1 MTRLPL
7 TLAVFAVFIG
17 VALLAAF
24 AVYFTPPTFLS
35 LAHAEA
41 SPSVAIDLSP
51 SGPVTEG
58 TAIAVTMSF
67 SNLAEDSDRATTDYL
82 FRADVL
88 DADGCED
95 QAGGYGLGVDRKINL
110 VDEDPEVRR
119 GTISADCPAGDYTVR
134 ASISDA
140 GGGELASATA
150 IFSVAAPEPPPSSD
164 AALSGLALS
173 GVTLEFDPA
182 TTTYTAEVGNDL
194 AETTVTPTVN
204 DDGATYVV
212 RLDGIADDDGTVPL
226 SVGGNVITIVVTAE
240 DGETSRTYTVTVTRA
255 EAPPELSNDATLS
268 GLALSGVALEFD
280 PATITYTA
288 QVGNDVA
295 ETTVT
300 PTVNDDGATY
310 AVRLDGA
317 SDDDGTIPLAVG
329 ENAISVLVTAE
340 DGETTRTYTVTVT
353 RAEAPP
359 ELSNDAT
366 LSGLT
371 LSGVTLEFDSDTTG
385 YTSEV
390 GNDLAETTVTP
401 TVNDDGATYA
411 VRLDGSAGDDGTVP
425 LAVGEN
431 AISVVVTA
439 EDGET
444 TRTYTVTVTRAEA
457 ATSGPTVSIALSPSD
472 TIIEGEGT
480 EIAVT
485 LSFGNLTFDDD
496 RSTTDYV
503 FRADVKDSEDGDAVD
518 IDECEGHDLGK
529 DRYMYQVDEDPETR
543 NATIS
548 ADCPAG
554 VYTLRASISNA
565 DNAELASATAAFY
578 VLPPPTV
585 VEVDDP
591 DTALAAVSS
600 RDITLHSANAGA
612 YGVWSDT
619 TTVWVSDPGDIR
631 LYAYTLADGTR
642 DTSKEFSLASV
653 NGAGAAIWSN
663 GTTIWVS
670 DATDLKFYAY
680 TLAGGARD
688 SGSDFN
694 MALSGTVTP
703 RGIWSNDTTMWLA
716 DAQADKLFAYTSGAR
731 DTGKDFSLHSDN
743 AQPQG
748 IWSDGTTIWVA
759 DSDDD
764 KSYAY
769 TLSNG
774 ARVAGKDFD
783 LVAANDAPRGI
794 WSNGMIMWVVDEDD
808 RKLYAYDL
816 PVSSDATLSA
826 LTVSPTDI
834 IGFASDVTTY
844 HVGVA
849 NSVTQATVTATTNDG
864 NATIA
869 WSATDAGAAAGHQ
882 VTLSEGL
889 NTVTITVTAGDGS
902 TEQAYTIHIGRGV
915 TADYGWKASDDFN
928 GLVDA
933 GNTFPLGIWSNGTTM
948 WVMDYTD
955 SNIFAYTRTTKAREP
970 GKEFT
975 TLAAGNT
982 TPRGIWSDSTTM
994 WVADTLADKIFAY
1007 NLATKARDPGKD
1019 FGTLVAAENRGPQGI
1034 WSDGTT
1040 MWVTD
1045 SGDDK
1050 IYAYDLATKERD
1062 AGKDFN
1068 TLAAGNTDPTGIWS
1082 DSATMWV
1089 ADHVDAKIYAYSV
1102 ATKARDASKEFNT
1115 LTAAG
1120 NGEPSGIWS
1129 DGETMWVAAFGNK
1142 KIYSYNMPPSA
1153 NANLRELSLS
1163 GITLNE
1169 DFAAG
1174 TTAYTATAT
1183 AASTTVTATPSHS
1196 AAVAVTGPEDADAA
1210 DGHQVT
1216 LADNAVTTITV
1227 TVTAQDG
1234 ATRKVYTVAVTR
1246 GSVSSDFG
1254 RKATDDFNG
1263 LVAAGNTSP
1272 FGIWSNDETM
1282 WVSDSTDDKIYAYNA
1297 MAKTRDTSKDF
1308 DTLADA
1314 GNTNPTG
1321 IWSDGTTMW
1330 VVDAG
1335 DGKIYAYNLATKER
1349 DSDRDFNTLSDAGN
1363 TNGYGIWSDGET
1375 MWVVDRIDGKIYAY
1389 NMATKT
1395 RLTDQEFNTLQAAEN
1410 NLPSGIWS
1418 DSVTMWVADN
1428 GVDDKIYAYN
1438 LATKERDSD
1447 RDFNTLSD
1455 AGNTNGYG
1463 IWSDGETM
1471 WATDIFSDKIYAY
1484 NMPPPASD
1492 DATLSALTVSPTDII
1507 GFAGGTTTYHVGVA
1521 NSVTQ
1526 ATITATTNNANATIA
1541 WSTTDAGTDAG
1552 HQVSLS
1558 AGLNT
1563 VTITVTAEDTTTKKA
1578 YTIYV
1583 GRGVTADFGWKATDD
1598 FNGLTAAG
1606 NTFPLGIWSNGAT
1619 MWVADV
1625 GDGKIYAYNL
1635 ATKERDASK
1644 DFNTLNA
1651 AGNTAPRGI
1660 WSDDATMWVVDAT
1673 DRKIYAYNLASKA
1686 RDSGKNFDTLT
1697 DAGNTSPNGIW
1708 SDGATMWVSDYVDE
1722 KIYAYNLA
1730 TKQWDSGKEFNT
1742 LIDAGNTAPAGI
1754 WSDDATMWVVDNVD
1768 EKIYAYNLATKQ
1780 RDASKDFNTLN
1791 AAGNTGSQG
1800 IWSDG
1805 ATMWVADFGDDKIY
1819 SYNMPPS
1826 PDANLSALTVSRRP
1840 TDIIGFASDVT
1851 TYHVGVANSVTQATV
1866 TAATNEANATIAWST
1881 TDAGTAAGHQVTL
1894 STGLNTVTI
1903 TVTAEDTTTKKAY
1916 TIFIGRGVTA
1926 DYGWKA
1932 TDDFNGVYAAG
1943 NGLPRDIWS
1952 NGATMWVSDS
1962 TDDKI
1967 YAYNLATKA
1976 RDPGKDFNTLAD
1988 AGNTH
1993 AIGIWSD
2000 GETMWVADDTDNKI
2014 YAYNLATKAR
2024 DSGKDFNSLADAGNT
2039 DAIGI
2044 WSDGTTMWVVDNVDD
2059 KIYAY
2064 NLATKARDSGKEF
2077 NTLGAAGNTDA
2088 IGIWSNGATMWV
2100 SDRTSDKIYAYNLA
2114 TKTQDSGKE
2123 FNTLSDAGNRVP
2135 LGIWSDGDTMWVGNV
2150 TFSPS
2155 FTITDAKLYSYNMPP
2170 SPNANLDSISVNGLP
2185 VSGVNRADTAYTH
2198 TVEFTVR
2205 TVIVSAQPAH
2215 PGASVTSI
2223 TPADSDTNAA
2233 GHQVALNP
2241 DGEAPTDVTIT
2252 VTAEDGTSTRT
2263 YTVRVGWAASGDAT
2277 LRGLTLSGIPFS
2289 FNTAT
2294 ESYTL
2299 GGNEGV
2305 SLSSTTVTPT
2315 VNRPAASYSIDGGA
2329 ANTPRKVNLAF
2340 GANTI
2345 AIVVTAA
2352 DESTAITYVISVN
2365 RKAPPP
2371 GTPLLRE
2378 LRLVYQPFVEDTFIG
2393 TCPVTVSSSGRCYA
2407 TPGIHH
2413 TEFDVDTGTVDVVT
2427 VVANAAAEG
2436 ASVTFNHPDFDPDK
2450 GGRQVKLA
2458 GLGTSPTIE
2467 VTAANPGGASTV
2479 YRINV
2484 ARQLSGDTRLG
2495 ELSVT
2500 RTGDG
2505 TLSDLE
2511 PQFITGW
2518 NEATG
2523 QPRRARYRA
2532 TLLFN
2537 ERDGAAEN
2545 SVVTVGAK
2553 ELHAGAALRIDGHV
2567 TDTNP
2572 DRDVFVF
2579 ALDDSTEQEFRRLEL
2594 NVKAENADLYV
2605 YELVIVKRYSQGDPP
2620 PVLAHV
2626 FKGLNEWD
2634 LKPSLF
2640 VDWRDTQSCDKTYNV
2655 ATEYVTDTQRGWISH
2670 PVTSDGEVLN
2680 PDGATYTALPQRT
2693 HLWLDSES
2701 LEVAF
2706 GPATA
2711 ERRDTTIEVWCGPRP
2726 YSYKDA
2732 DGNEQKANG
2741 DSREVGTATIE
2752 FPDAPPAPPEPTVA
2766 PETPTGLAG
2775 RLHGNEAT
2783 LTWDT
2788 VAGASGYELSIK
2800 VGEDWMLIDPAEFK
2814 EKYRLTV
2821 VVGEGTATMSPLYDS
2836 GFEFRVRAVNDIGAS
2851 DWSEAATLE
2860 Y

>member
-1 MTRLPL
+1 MKRKLSL
-7 TLAVFAVFIG
+7 VTLAVLGALMLAVLSG
-17 VALLAAF
+17 VPSHNA
-24 AVYFTPPTFLS
+24 
-35 LAHAEA
+35 AHAQN
-41 SPSVAIDLSP
+41 SPSVAVELS
-51 SGPVTEG
+51 SASVTEG

-67 SNLAEDSDRATTDYL
+67 GNLAEDSDRATTDYL

-88 DADGCED
+88 DADGCEE
-95 QAGGYGLGVDRKINL
+95 QAGGYGLGVDRKINQ

-119 GTISADCPAGDYTVR
+119 GTISAGCPAGDYTVR
-134 ASISDA
+134 ASISDTNDA
-140 GGGELASATA
+140 ELASATA
-150 IFSVAAPEPPPSSD
+150 DFSVAAPEPPASND

-182 TTTYTAEVGNDL
+182 TTTYTAEVGNDA
-194 AETTVTPTVN
+194 AETTVSPTVN
-204 DDGATYVV
+204 DD
-212 RLDGIADDDGTVPL
+212 R
-226 SVGGNVITIVVTAE
+226 
-240 DGETSRTYTVTVTRA
+240 
-255 EAPPELSNDATLS
+255 
-268 GLALSGVALEFD
+268 
-280 PATITYTA
+280 
-288 QVGNDVA
+288 
-295 ETTVT
+295 
-300 PTVNDDGATY
+300 ATY

-317 SDDDGTIPLAVG
+317 ADEDGIIPLSVG
-329 ENAISVLVTAE
+329 GNVISVLVTAE

-359 ELSNDAT
+359 ELSDDAA
-366 LSGLT
+366 LSGLA
-371 LSGVTLEFDSDTTG
+371 LSGVTLEFDPATTT
-385 YTSEV
+385 YAAEV
-390 GNDLAETTVTP
+390 GNDAAETTVSP
-401 TVNDDGATYA
+401 TVNDDRATYA
-411 VRLDGSAGDDGTVP
+411 VRLDGATDKDGTVP
-425 LAVGEN
+425 LSVGEN
-431 AISVVVTA
+431 VISVVVTA

-457 ATSGPTVSIALSPSD
+457 ATSGPTVAIALSPSD
-472 TIIEGEGT
+472 TVIEGEGT

-496 RSTTDYV
+496 RATTDYV
-503 FRADVKDSEDGDAVD
+503 FRADVKDSEDGDADGCEEQAGGYGLGVD
-518 IDECEGHDLGK
+518 RKIN
-529 DRYMYQVDEDPETR
+529 QVDEDPETR
-543 NATIS
+543 AGSIS

-565 DNAELASATAAFY
+565 DNEELASATAALH
-578 VLPPPTV
+578 VLPPPDV
-585 VEVDDP
+585 YEVDDP

-600 RDITLHSANAGA
+600 RDITLHSANANA
-612 YGVWSDT
+612 YGLWSDT
-619 TTVWVSDPGDIR
+619 TTVWVSDPSDIR

-653 NGAGAAIWSN
+653 NSQGAGIWSN

-670 DATDLKFYAY
+670 DAAALQFYAY

-688 SGSDFN
+688 SGSDFS
-694 MALSGTVTP
+694 MALSVTPSP

-716 DAQADKLFAYTSGAR
+716 DPQADKLYAYTLSSGAR

-748 IWSDGTTIWVA
+748 IWSDGSTIWVA

-764 KSYAY
+764 KVYAY

-774 ARVAGKDFD
+774 ARVAGRDFD
-783 LVAANDAPRGI
+783 LVAANSGARGI
-794 WSNGMIMWVVDEDD
+794 WSNGMIMWVVDKDD

-816 PVSSDATLSA
+816 PRPASTDATLSA

-834 IGFASDVTTY
+834 IGFDSDTGSY

-849 NSVTQATVTATTNDG
+849 NSVTQVTVTATASDSG
-864 NATIA
+864 ATIDIG
-869 WSATDAGAAAGHQ
+869 STTVTSGTGHQ
-882 VTLSEGL
+882 VTLSAGL

-915 TADYGWKASDDFN
+915 TADFGWKAVDDFN

-948 WVMDYTD
+948 WVTD
-955 SNIFAYTRTTKAREP
+955 FTDNTIFAYTRTTKAREP

-975 TLAAGNT
+975 LAADNT
-982 TPRGIWSDSTTM
+982 SPRGIWSDSTTM
-994 WVADTLADKIFAY
+994 WVADTTANKIYAY
-1007 NLATKARDPGKD
+1007 DLATKARDASKD
-1019 FGTLVAAENRGPQGI
+1019 FTTLSDAGNTGPQGI

-1082 DSATMWV
+1082 DSVTMWV
-1089 ADHVDAKIYAYSV
+1089 ADQVDAKIYAYSV

-1120 NGEPSGIWS
+1120 NGGPQGMWS
-1129 DGETMWVAAFGNK
+1129 DDETMWVAAFGNK

-1169 DFAAG
+1169 DFAADR
-1174 TTAYTATAT
+1174 TAYTATAT

-1196 AAVAVTGPEDADAA
+1196 AAVAVTGPADADAA

-1272 FGIWSNDETM
+1272 YGIWSDDETM
-1282 WVSDSTDDKIYAYNA
+1282 WVSDSTDDKIYAYNLA
-1297 MAKTRDTSKDF
+1297 TKLRDAGKDF
-1308 DTLADA
+1308 NTLADA
-1314 GNTNPTG
+1314 GNTNPTAIWSDSTTMWVADNGDDKIYAYNLATKLRDAGKDFNTLSAAGNNAPYG
-1321 IWSDGTTMW
+1321 IWSDGETMW
-1330 VVDAG
+1330 VADSS

-1349 DSDRDFNTLSDAGN
+1349 DSGKDFDTLTDAGN
-1363 TNGYGIWSDGET
+1363 TSPRGIWSD
-1375 MWVVDRIDGKIYAY
+1375 R
-1389 NMATKT
+1389 
-1395 RLTDQEFNTLQAAEN
+1395 
-1410 NLPSGIWS
+1410 
-1418 DSVTMWVADN
+1418 VTMWVADSS
-1428 GVDDKIYAYN
+1428 DDKIYAYI

-1447 RDFNTLSD
+1447 RDFNTLSA
-1455 AGNTNGYG
+1455 AGNTNPYG

-1471 WATDIFSDKIYAY
+1471 WVADVISNKIYSY
-1484 NMPPPASD
+1484 NMPPSASA

-1507 GFAGGTTTYHVGVA
+1507 GFAGDTTTYHVGVA

-1526 ATITATTNNANATIA
+1526 ATVTAATNDANATIA
-1541 WSTTDAGTDAG
+1541 WSTTDAGAAAG
-1552 HQVSLS
+1552 HQVTLS

-1563 VTITVTAEDTTTKKA
+1563 VTITVTAEDTTTEEV
-1578 YTIYV
+1578 YTIV
-1583 GRGVTADFGWKATDD
+1583 IGRGVTADFGWKATAD
-1598 FNGLTAAG
+1598 FNGLRAAG
-1606 NTFPLGIWSNGAT
+1606 NRSPYGIWSNGAT
-1619 MWVADV
+1619 MWVSDEV
-1625 GDGKIYAYNL
+1625 DDKIYAYNL
-1635 ATKERDASK
+1635 ATTARDAGK
-1644 DFNTLNA
+1644 DFDTLVA
-1651 AGNTAPRGI
+1651 AQNLDARGI
-1660 WSDDATMWVVDAT
+1660 WSYDATMWVVD
-1673 DRKIYAYNLASKA
+1673 S
-1686 RDSGKNFDTLT
+1686 
-1697 DAGNTSPNGIW
+1697 
-1708 SDGATMWVSDYVDE
+1708 
-1722 KIYAYNLA
+1722 
-1730 TKQWDSGKEFNT
+1730 
-1742 LIDAGNTAPAGI
+1742 
-1754 WSDDATMWVVDNVD
+1754 SDD
-1768 EKIYAYNLATKQ
+1768 KIYAYNLATKQ
-1780 RDASKDFNTLN
+1780 RDASKDFNTLADAGN
-1791 AAGNTGSQG
+1791 ADARGIWSDDVTMWVADSGDDKIYAYSMATKARDASKEFNTLSSAGNTGPRGIWSDDVTMWVADSGDNKIYAYNLATKERETSKDFNTLADGNLNPGG

-1805 ATMWVADFGDDKIY
+1805 ATMWVADAGVDKI
-1819 SYNMPPS
+1819 
-1826 PDANLSALTVSRRP
+1826 
-1840 TDIIGFASDVT
+1840 
-1851 TYHVGVANSVTQATV
+1851 
-1866 TAATNEANATIAWST
+1866 
-1881 TDAGTAAGHQVTL
+1881 
-1894 STGLNTVTI
+1894 
-1903 TVTAEDTTTKKAY
+1903 
-1916 TIFIGRGVTA
+1916 
-1926 DYGWKA
+1926 
-1932 TDDFNGVYAAG
+1932 
-1943 NGLPRDIWS
+1943 
-1952 NGATMWVSDS
+1952 
-1962 TDDKI
+1962 
-1967 YAYNLATKA
+1967 
-1976 RDPGKDFNTLAD
+1976 
-1988 AGNTH
+1988 
-1993 AIGIWSD
+1993 
-2000 GETMWVADDTDNKI
+2000 
-2014 YAYNLATKAR
+2014 
-2024 DSGKDFNSLADAGNT
+2024 
-2039 DAIGI
+2039 
-2044 WSDGTTMWVVDNVDD
+2044 
-2059 KIYAY
+2059 
-2064 NLATKARDSGKEF
+2064 
-2077 NTLGAAGNTDA
+2077 
-2088 IGIWSNGATMWV
+2088 
-2100 SDRTSDKIYAYNLA
+2100 
-2114 TKTQDSGKE
+2114 
-2123 FNTLSDAGNRVP
+2123 
-2135 LGIWSDGDTMWVGNV
+2135 
-2150 TFSPS
+2150 
-2155 FTITDAKLYSYNMPP
+2155 YSYNMPP
-2170 SPNANLDSISVNGLP
+2170 SPNANLESISVNGLP

-2205 TVIVSAQPAH
+2205 TVTVSARPAH
-2215 PGASVTSI
+2215 PGASVTRI
-2223 TPADSDTNAA
+2223 TPADSGGGGGHQVALNADGVTPTDVTITVTAEDGMSTRTYTLSVEFGMPPPPDVSLSDLTVSPANLIRIDGETYYYRVADAVTRVTITATTNDAGATIQIGGTAVASGA

-2241 DGEAPTDVTIT
+2241 DGVTHTDVTVT

-2263 YTVRVGWAASGDAT
+2263 YTVRVDWAASGDAT

-2352 DESTAITYVISVN
+2352 DESTAITYVITVN

-2378 LRLVYQPFVEDTFIG
+2378 LRLVYQPFVEDTFLG

-2436 ASVTFNHPDFDPDK
+2436 ASVTFNHADFVPDK
-2450 GGRQVKLA
+2450 GGHQVKLA

-2467 VTAANPGGASTV
+2467 VTVANPGGASTV
-2479 YRINV
+2479 YKINV

-2537 ERDGAAEN
+2537 ERDGGAEN
-2545 SVVTVGAK
+2545 AVVTVQAK

-2579 ALDDSTEQEFRRLEL
+2579 ARDDSTEQEFHRLEL
-2594 NVKAENADLYV
+2594 NVQAENADLYV

-2626 FKGLNEWD
+2626 FKGLNDYD

-2680 PDGATYTALPQRT
+2680 PGGETYTALPQRT

-2732 DGNEQKANG
+2732 DGNEQKANA
-2741 DSREVGTATIE
+2741 DSREVGKATIE
-2752 FPDAPPAPPEPTVA
+2752 FPDAPPAPPEPTVE

-2851 DWSEAATLE
+2851 DWSEAATLKD
-2860 Y
+2860 